1 MDSSDLPLHIY
12 SLSGVQFL
20 EVKRVS
26 DNNEVFLILRSAK
39 PSVSQFYY
47 IASGDWLNN
56 LFKST
61 GVFKSKKKSR
71 G

>member
-1 MDSSDLPLHIY
+1 MLTPDGFCYNRLTINLH
-12 SLSGVQFL
+12 
-20 EVKRVS
+20 
-26 DNNEVFLILRSAK
+26 LISLRSAK
-39 PSVSQFYY
+39 PPVSQFYY

-56 LFKST
+56 LFKYT